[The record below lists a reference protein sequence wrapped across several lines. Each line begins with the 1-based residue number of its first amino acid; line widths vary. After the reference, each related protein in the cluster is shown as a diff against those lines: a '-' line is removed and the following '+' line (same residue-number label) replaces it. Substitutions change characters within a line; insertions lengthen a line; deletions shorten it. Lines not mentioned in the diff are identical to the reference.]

1 MLVINYINICV
12 QTTKSDNCGAFN
24 LENSQYTIS

>member
-12 QTTKSDNCGAFN
+12 QTTKSDTYGAFN